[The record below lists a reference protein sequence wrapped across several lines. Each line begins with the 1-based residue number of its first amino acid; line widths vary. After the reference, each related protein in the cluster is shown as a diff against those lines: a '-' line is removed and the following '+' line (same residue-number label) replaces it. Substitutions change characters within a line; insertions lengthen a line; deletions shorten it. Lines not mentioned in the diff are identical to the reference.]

1 MRPRGAFCVRK
12 VSPGRYSE
20 VRGAIGRRRNSQGDH
35 VSAAKAVHDPKEG
48 EFDVRGTM
56 PWGCVIGRRPRAARR
71 VTRDMLA
78 EYRKQRRDRPL
89 AGPDVLLDLGLQ
101 NAGTQGS
108 EFTPS
113 TMVEPVT

>member
-1 MRPRGAFCVRK
+1 VRK